1 MGVAET
7 SVETPSPAVTLK
19 TPPPKRS
26 VMPDTSAE
34 KTKSAHRMYK
44 SRTCGNFC
52 WDCKM
57 MSPDL
62 DYLRSVP
69 CIPLEFKVDPG
80 ETEEVSTPRKGEAES
95 IRSQVEAAEKAKE
108 ERAAKLKM
116 FNQLQAEEIRL
127 QFLLAKKRARDEPKV
142 ESTLDCIPFLFPFLP
157 SHLQI
162 LF

>member
-7 SVETPSPAVTLK
+7 SVETPSPALTLK
-19 TPPPKRS
+19 TPPPKKS

-34 KTKSAHRMYK
+34 KSVHRMYK

-52 WDCKM
+52 WDCKV

-62 DYLRSVP
+62 NYLRSLP
-69 CIPLEFKVDPG
+69 CIPSEFKVEPG
-80 ETEEVSTPRKGEAES
+80 ESEEVRTPRKGEAES
-95 IRSQVEAAEKAKE
+95 IRSQVEAAEKVKE
-108 ERAAKLKM
+108 ERAAKLKL

-127 QFLLAKKRARDEPKV
+127 GFLLAKKRARVEPKV
-142 ESTLDCIPFLFPFLP
+142 ESTLGCIPFLIPFLH
-157 SHLQI
+157 SHPQI